1 MGFGVLTFV
10 TDDGIGPVELGQAL
24 EQRGFESLFLA
35 EHSHIPVNAKTP
47 YPAGGPIP
55 PKYYCTLDP
64 FVALTATAVATQNLI
79 LGTGIALLPQ
89 RDPILTAKEV
99 ASLDLVSEGRFYF
112 GVGVGWL
119 REEIANHGV
128 DPSVRGRVS
137 EERLRAMIEIWTH
150 EKAEFHGEFVEF
162 DPIYCWPKPVTKP
175 YPPLYLGGGPA
186 KFRRI
191 ARLDFPDPVSGAFI
205 GSARGTA
212 RRRRSRRARHPR
224 PYGGRTGGERT
235 RGLPRS
241 RRGSCS
247 GGVADRAPRR
257 DASTPRQ
264 ATGRLRQTG
273 VKLKCRRRFGRYR
286 NPPAQGWRSARGPAV
301 RRRGR

>member
-35 EHSHIPVNAKTP
+35 EHSHIPVDAKTP

-55 PKYYCTLDP
+55 PKYYRTLDP
-64 FVALTATAVATQNLI
+64 FVALTAAAVGTQNLI

-186 KFRRI
+186 SFRRI
-191 ARLDFPDPVSGAFI
+191 ARLNAGWISLTPSAELLSGPLEEL
-205 GSARGTA
+205 
-212 RRRRSRRARHPR
+212 RA
-224 PYGGRTGGERT
+224 
-235 RGLPRS
+235 
-241 RRGSCS
+241 
-247 GGVADRAPRR
+247 VADHDVPVIHVHMGEEPEAKELEGYRDLGVDHVLVELPTEPRDETLR
-257 DASTPRQ
+257 RLDRLQ
-264 ATGRLRQTG
+264 ADFA
-273 VKLKCRRRFGRYR
+273 KL
-286 NPPAQGWRSARGPAV
+286 A
-301 RRRGR
+301 